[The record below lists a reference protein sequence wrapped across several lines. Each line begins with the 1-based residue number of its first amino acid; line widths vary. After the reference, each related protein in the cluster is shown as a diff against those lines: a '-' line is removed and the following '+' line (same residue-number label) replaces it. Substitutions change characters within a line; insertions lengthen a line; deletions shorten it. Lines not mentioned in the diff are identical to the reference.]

1 MFSSFI
7 LVSNRGRSF
16 YGVLNYFFGSKEGA
30 GRKRREYLFEAL
42 EYL

>member
-30 GRKRREYLFEAL
+30 GRKRRVFI
-42 EYL
+42 